1 MSSRFSSKP
10 GKNHLDSRISKS
22 WENLDEPTRR
32 KIFKVANNRRGPSA
46 ARTFSS
52 NAAELSS
59 QSVLSQRRDF
69 LLGENPT
76 KCQKPRAD
84 LPGWPLVVDLLG
96 RRCSL
101 RTMSSSTGAPFT
113 STSIACYAVHVL
125 LRVGFIN
132 HRRSTLISSLSAKR
146 RPPRANRP
154 RTQMLTGRDF
164 PLIRPRQTVER
175 ASLRG
180 R

>member
-146 RPPRANRP
+146 RPPVRTAPGP
-154 RTQMLTGRDF
+154 RC
-164 PLIRPRQTVER
+164 
-175 ASLRG
+175 
-180 R
+180 